1 MRVHFGLK
9 KTMNLVGILPLMEKL
24 VGFLEEIE
32 TPLLELTIDGRLQK
46 TCILSSMNLSIIISI
61 TIMELTLK
69 TIVRN
74 LGKWKKRL
82 ILNMESIMFMDL
94 INMESIFIIFGDGLM
109 ETLNLLQ
116 RTEVG
121 WHEGKW

>member
-1 MRVHFGLK
+1 MNRVD
-9 KTMNLVGILPLMEKL
+9 ILPLMEKL

-32 TPLLELTIDGRLQK
+32 TPPLELTIDGRLWK
-46 TCILSSMNLSIIISI
+46 KYIPSSMNLSTIISI
-61 TIMELTLK
+61 TIMESTLK

-74 LGKWKKRL
+74 LGKWKQGL
-82 ILNMESIMFMDL
+82 ILNMEYTMFMDL
-94 INMESIFIIFGDGLM
+94 IDMEGIFIIFGDGLM

-121 WHEGKW
+121 WHEGKR